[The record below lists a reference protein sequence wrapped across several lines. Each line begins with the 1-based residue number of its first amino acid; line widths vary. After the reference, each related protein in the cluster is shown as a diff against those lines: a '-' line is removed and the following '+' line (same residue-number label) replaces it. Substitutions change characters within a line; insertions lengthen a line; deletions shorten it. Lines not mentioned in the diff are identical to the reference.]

1 MSTTHIKKVANAYAA
16 ADYQLYGS
24 KYTDVYRNNK
34 KHGTDRVAALS
45 MDAESTDQFI
55 DRAQALAGAHG
66 RKVEVLSVIQS
77 FEKTEMDPA
86 DPDDVQRVNAMGY
99 ALAKKMYPHSDTHVV
114 THTDGHGGHAHN
126 HVLVLNHDNET
137 GLALK
142 HNTMHWQVARHNDQ
156 LMRENGLS
164 VVTPDASKDRAK
176 YWELE
181 RDGSKVTEFERR
193 LGDTISEVLYDSEV
207 VDLDGYRDALGSRG
221 IELIEKKRTIPASK
235 EGNNPEHE
243 SVGWTYK
250 MEDTTGEKVRSRRR
264 KASALS
270 TEFTHSAVAVT
281 LDEKMLDATV
291 YADHEERDASED
303 TPVVVEEVDE
313 PTPPMHH
320 SPGDDDDDP
329 VLAPESMEPVTGAT
343 AESVEELPA
352 NGAMAEMQRREE
364 AEQAEA
370 EEAKQRAASVR
381 EQLAQQRQARSAAAA
396 APDPVEQHTERL
408 QVVKR
413 ETPTVDVD
421 AELADVLGKSSDAY
435 VRAAGQ
441 LPVKGGTVD
450 DAVRGRLRQRAAAG
464 TLPEDRT
471 TAYEAEVKA
480 FGPKVEAA
488 VEKKA
493 HRAWGD
499 VYGAWGTRPG
509 RMSETTYRS
518 KRYDGP
524 GSGRV
529 SKLQSQMRASAEK
542 GREVDRTKR
551 RGLGE

>member
-1 MSTTHIKKVANAYAA
+1 MSTTHIKKVANSFAA
-16 ADYQLYGS
+16 VDYQLYGS
-24 KYTDVYRNNK
+24 KHTDRYRNNK
-34 KHGTDRVAALS
+34 RLGTDRVAALS

-55 DRAQALAGAHG
+55 DRAQALAEANG
-66 RKVEVLSVIQS
+66 RKVEVLSILQS
-77 FEKTEMDPA
+77 FEKTEMDPD
-86 DPDDVQRVNAMGY
+86 DPDDVQKVNAMGY
-99 ALAKKMYPHSDTHVV
+99 ALAKKMYPNSDCHVV

-126 HVLVLNHDNET
+126 HILVINHDDRT
-137 GLALK
+137 GLAIK

-156 LMRENGLS
+156 LMRDNGLS
-164 VVTPDASKDRAK
+164 VVTPDASKDRAR

-181 RDGSKVTEFERR
+181 RDGASVTEFERR

-221 IELIEKKRTIPASK
+221 IELIEKRRPIPASK
-235 EGNNPEHE
+235 DGNKPEHE
-243 SVGWTYK
+243 SVGFTYK
-250 MEDTTGEKVRSRRR
+250 MLDDSGDKPRSRRR
-264 KASALS
+264 KASSLS

-281 LDEKMLDATV
+281 LDEKMLDRTV
-291 YADHEERDASED
+291 YADHEDRDASED

-313 PTPPMHH
+313 STPPMHH
-320 SPGDDDDDP
+320 SPAGDDGP
-329 VLAPESMEPVTGAT
+329 VLAPESMEPVPNVLP
-343 AESVEELPA
+343 EPVEGLPA

-370 EEAKQRAASVR
+370 EEDKQRAASVR
-381 EQLAQQRQARSAAAA
+381 EKLAQQRQARRDAAG
-396 APDPVEQHTERL
+396 PDPVEQHTERL

-421 AELADVLGKSSDAY
+421 AELADVLSQSSDAY
-435 VRAAGQ
+435 VRAAVS

>member
-55 DRAQALAGAHG
+55 DRAQALAEANG
-66 RKVEVLSVIQS
+66 RKIEVLSIVQS
-77 FEKTEMDPA
+77 FEKTEMDPG

-126 HVLVLNHDNET
+126 HILIINHDDRT
-137 GLALK
+137 GLAIK

-181 RDGSKVTEFERR
+181 RDGASVTEFERR

-207 VDLDGYRDALGSRG
+207 VDLDGYRDALQARG

-235 EGNNPEHE
+235 DGNKPEHE

-250 MEDTTGEKVRSRRR
+250 MLDDSGDKPRSRRR
-264 KASALS
+264 KASTLS
-270 TEFTHSAVAVT
+270 DEFTHSAVAVT
-281 LDEKMLDATV
+281 LDEKMLDRTV
-291 YADHEERDASED
+291 YADHEDRDASEA

-313 PTPPMHH
+313 PTPPPMLH
-320 SPGDDDDDP
+320 SPVEVDDDDP
-329 VLAPESMEPVTGAT
+329 VLAPESMEPAPNVVP
-343 AESVEELPA
+343 EPVEELPA
-352 NGAMAEMQRREE
+352 RGAMAEVQRREE

-370 EEAKQRAASVR
+370 EETRKRAASVR
-381 EQLAQQRQARSAAAA
+381 EQLAQQRQARQTNAT
-396 APDPVEQHTERL
+396 PDPVEQHSERL
-408 QVVKR
+408 RSVRK
-413 ETPTVDVD
+413 ENPEVDVD
-421 AELADVLGKSSDAY
+421 AEVADVLGQSSDAY
-435 VRAAGQ
+435 VRAAVS

-464 TLPEDRT
+464 TLPEDRS

-509 RMSETTYRS
+509 QMSEQKFRA

-524 GSGRV
+524 GSGRT
-529 SKLQSQMRASAEK
+529 SRLQAQMKASEK
-542 GREVDRTKR
+542 GREVDRTRR